1 MKTAPCISLTEEER
15 RTLHVWL
22 RLRTPARL
30 ALRAKILLLAADG
43 ATNQEIAA
51 QLRASRKTV
60 SLWRRRFL
68 EGRLAGVEKEA
79 PRGKLRAK
87 VDKAVV
93 RLILKKMEER
103 PVNASHWTIR
113 SLAKELGISPSLVQR
128 VWRASNRRSRRSIRP
143 H

>member
-1 MKTAPCISLTEEER
+1 MKTAPRIWLTEEER

-22 RLRTPARL
+22 RLPTPGRL
-30 ALRAKILLLAADG
+30 ALRAKIVLLAADG

-68 EGRLAGVEKEA
+68 EGRLAGIEKEA
-79 PRGKLRAK
+79 PRGKLGAK
-87 VDKAVV
+87 VDEAVV
-93 RLILKKMEER
+93 RLILRKTKER
-103 PVNASHWTIR
+103 PANAPYWTVR
-113 SLAKELGISPSLVQR
+113 SLANELGISPSLVQR
-128 VWRASNRRSRRSIRP
+128 VWKASNRRPRRSIRP